1 MNSPTKA
8 ITSTLVV
15 LSGGQDSATCL
26 FWAMQNFDE
35 VHAISFD
42 YGQTHA
48 IELDAAVR
56 VAKLAGVKSHTMV
69 KVGDV
74 LKSSSPLTDRTVA
87 LESYQD
93 FESMDKIIGDRIEKT
108 FVPMRN
114 AFFLTLAANHAI
126 HLGVR
131 SLTTGVCEADNANY
145 PDCRLSFIQQQCAT
159 INAALGLSDDIYDNN
174 VFRIFVPLID
184 SSKAD
189 TVNLADGLGCLAAMA
204 FTHTAYDGKYPPTG
218 KDHASVLRAHGFES
232 AGIPDPLV
240 LRAVYHGLMEL
251 PDSDNYSDADR
262 NTLILAD
269 IIKLEQQ
276 INKMDLV
283 NWNA

>member
-1 MNSPTKA
+1 M
-8 ITSTLVV
+8 TSTLVV
-15 LSGGQDSATCL
+15 LSGGQDSTTCL
-26 FWAMQNFDE
+26 FWAMKNFDI
-35 VHAISFD
+35 VHAITFD

-56 VAKLAGVKSHTMV
+56 VAKLAGVASHTMI
-69 KVGDV
+69 KLGEV
-74 LKSSSPLTDRTVA
+74 LKSSSPLTDRSVP
-87 LESYQD
+87 LEKYID

-114 AFFLTLAANHAI
+114 AFFLTLAANHAV

-159 INAALGLSDDIYDNN
+159 INYALGMSDDIYADDQ
-174 VFRIFVPLID
+174 FRIYVPLIH
-184 SSKAD
+184 SSKAE
-189 TVNLADGLGCLAAMA
+189 TVRMAEQLCCMDVLA
-204 FTHTAYDGKYPPTG
+204 FTHTAYDGKYPPVG
-218 KDHASVLRAHGFES
+218 QDHASLLRAKGFED

-240 LRAVYHGLMEL
+240 LRAVMHGLMQLPEASNYQNFAMNEEL
-251 PDSDNYSDADR
+251 VTAI
-262 NTLILAD
+262 T
-269 IIKLEQQ
+269 KLEEQ
-276 INKMDLV
+276 ISKMDLV